1 MTRTTGFSSKHN
13 NRQHDDG
20 SVTNNNNNNNNPTI
34 HKWMIEQCILWK
46 EET

>member
-34 HKWMIEQCILWK
+34 HKWMIEQCILWN